1 MKKHIVIGMLSC
13 IWLLPMAVFAEE
25 NSTKVDGYTIHHNAL
40 TTDVLSPT
48 VAKAYNIRRSK
59 NRGMLNVSVI
69 QDVPGST
76 GKSVTARITATAK
89 NLIGQSRQVP
99 LREVREEDAIY
110 YIGDFL
116 VGHREQLN
124 FELEVQPSGSDEKYV
139 ARMSR
144 EFFTN

>member
-40 TTDVLSPT
+40 TTDFLSPT